1 MTEYKNTKI
10 NLSLDAALR
19 KEMSTRVN
27 DMQTDGQIAK
37 EIFNAFFTICRES
50 LRRLE
55 LTEDEATCLVDCF
68 NGTIIEFNYAHL
80 IWANVE
86 DAFKLEGLDQ
96 KYNLDHSFIEK
107 LKSLDVGTCVAIL
120 DAVKRFWLLNL
131 NSADKSRTEQLIDV
145 GLLKK

>member
-1 MTEYKNTKI
+1 MAKYKNV
-10 NLSLDAALR
+10 SFALDDRLKKELELR
-19 KEMSTRVN
+19 KN
-27 DMQTDGQIAK
+27 DMESEGQIFK
-37 EIFNAFFTICRES
+37 EFSNGFLMICRES
-50 LRRLE
+50 LRRLN

-68 NGTIIEFNYAHL
+68 VGIIREYGYAHL

-86 DAFKLEGLDQ
+86 DAFKFEGLDQ
-96 KYNLDHSFIEK
+96 KYNLDYSFIEK
-107 LKSLDVGTCVAIL
+107 LKSLDVGTCVAVL